1 MTGERI
7 PPRIAVL
14 DPDAPRLDAPAQ
26 LAPPTRWPFGT
37 LTLGLAGLTVLVV
50 GFSALSIGNFVTD
63 QFARAAAL
71 GWMTLAVA
79 AAGGGLVATGI
90 AREIGALLRLEAV
103 DHLHARL
110 ADPATTHQAALDW
123 LATLPD
129 TERLAATIRTVND
142 PTSVLALLRDGPAA
156 DLRTRAEALGQEAAV
171 GVFAL
176 TAAMP
181 SPVLD
186 AMVVI
191 WRGLR
196 LIRDVAALH
205 GMRPGLL
212 GTVALLRRTLASAS
226 VSALTNVAVDT
237 GMRMLVSHPTIARL
251 SGDAAGAMV
260 AARRMMVLARAAA
273 AACSPL
279 VTND

>member
-37 LTLGLAGLTVLVV
+37 LTLG
-50 GFSALSIGNFVTD
+50 
-63 QFARAAAL
+63 
-71 GWMTLAVA
+71 
-79 AAGGGLVATGI
+79 
-90 AREIGALLRLEAV
+90 
-103 DHLHARL
+103 
-110 ADPATTHQAALDW
+110 
-123 LATLPD
+123 
-129 TERLAATIRTVND
+129 LAATIRTVND